1 MITLAML
8 AVFSSLAMNVILQF
22 GIGLKGT
29 VLNKT
34 ISKKKLLAGSA
45 VFFLSVLF
53 LWLIFTFARTI
64 LFLGFFEYILLFPV
78 SVLTFSVLE
87 YLKNRFIL
95 KNTAKHNDGVL
106 LGGVSSS
113 AASVCAA
120 LFIMLNVAGGI
131 LEALVLSLGFTL
143 GIVLAIVIV
152 AEIRRRSE
160 MEAVP
165 RWLRG
170 GPLVLISMGLLSLV
184 FSSGAIMLFEV
195 LGAL

>member
-1 MITLAML
+1 MTALAML

-22 GIGLKGT
+22 GLGIKGT

-34 ISKKKLLAGSA
+34 ISREKLLAGSGIY
-45 VFFLSVLF
+45 FLSVTI
-53 LWLIFTFARTI
+53 LWLFFYGIRAVI
-64 LFLGFFEYILLFPV
+64 FLGFFEYILLFPASAFV
-78 SVLTFSVLE
+78 FSILE
-87 YLKNRFIL
+87 HLKNRFIL
-95 KNTAKHNDGVL
+95 KNVSKHNESIL
-106 LGGVSSS
+106 LGGIASS

-120 LFIMLNVAGGI
+120 LFIMLNVAGGV
-131 LEALVLSLGFTL
+131 LDAVVLSLGFTL
-143 GIVLAIVIV
+143 GIALAVVIV

-184 FSSGAIMLFEV
+184 FTSGAIMLFDV
-195 LGAL
+195 LGAH